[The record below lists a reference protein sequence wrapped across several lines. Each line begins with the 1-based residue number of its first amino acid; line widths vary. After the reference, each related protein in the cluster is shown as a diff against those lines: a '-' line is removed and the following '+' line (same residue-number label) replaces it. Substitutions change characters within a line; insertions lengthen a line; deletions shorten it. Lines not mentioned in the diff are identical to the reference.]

1 MVRHLSNMK
10 VSDKLAK
17 VGDSAQV
24 YFYDN
29 GFMVEVS
36 GRDDQDDWKTSK
48 IMCNTI
54 EEVADILKDA
64 TTLPR
69 E

>member
-1 MVRHLSNMK
+1 MK
-10 VSDKLAK
+10 ISDKLAK
-17 VGDSAQV
+17 VGDSVQV

-29 GFMVEVS
+29 GFMVEAS
-36 GRDDQDDWKTSK
+36 GRDESDDWKTAK

-54 EEVADILKDA
+54 EEVSEILKEA
-64 TTLPR
+64 SQLPR

>member
-1 MVRHLSNMK
+1 MK
-10 VSDKLAK
+10 VSDKITK
-17 VGDSAQV
+17 IGDSVQV

-29 GFMVEVS
+29 GFMVEAS
-36 GRDDQDDWKTSK
+36 GRDDQEDWKTAK

-54 EEVADILKDA
+54 EEVSEILKEA
-64 TTLPR
+64 SQLPR

>member
-1 MVRHLSNMK
+1 MK

-17 VGDSAQV
+17 VGDSVQV

-29 GFMVEVS
+29 GFMVEAS
-36 GRDDQDDWKTSK
+36 GRNESDDWATAK

-54 EEVADILKDA
+54 EEVSEILKEA
-64 TTLPR
+64 SQLPR